1 MAVTA
6 AYETVVVISL
16 KLGEEKV
23 TEVVNKFKSL
33 IEENATLESVDEWGK
48 RKLAYEINK
57 ETEGFY
63 VLYNYTS
70 TSEFPAEFDRI
81 LKITDGV
88 LRSMIIKKEA

>member
-16 KLGEEKV
+16 KFGEEKV
-23 TEVVNKFKSL
+23 EELVNKFKTL
-33 IEENATLESVDEWGK
+33 IENNATLESVDEWGK

-63 VLYNYTS
+63 VLYS
-70 TSEFPAEFDRI
+70 FVSSAEFPAEFDRV
-81 LKITDGV
+81 LQITDGV
-88 LRSMIIKKEA
+88 LRSMIVKKGA

>member
-16 KLGEEKV
+16 KFGEEKV
-23 TEVVNKFKSL
+23 TEIVNKFKSL

-70 TSEFPAEFDRI
+70 ASEFPAEFDRI
-81 LKITDGV
+81 LQITDGV
-88 LRSMIIKKEA
+88 LRSMIIKKEV

>member
-23 TEVVNKFKSL
+23 TETVNKFKAL
-33 IEENATLESVDEWGK
+33 IESNATLESVDEWGK

-63 VLYNYTS
+63 VLFNYTS
-70 TSEFPAEFDRI
+70 AAEFPAEFDRI

-88 LRSMIIKKEA
+88 LRSMIVKKEA

>member
-23 TEVVNKFKSL
+23 TETVNKFKAL
-33 IEENATLESVDEWGK
+33 IESNATLESVDEWGK

-63 VLYNYTS
+63 VLFNYTS
-70 TSEFPAEFDRI
+70 AAEFPAEFDRV

-88 LRSMIIKKEA
+88 LRSMIVKKEA